1 MVLSSSER
9 LATVMLFLCSLTK
22 NDQQLYLSSLVYM
35 CSFTYMQANVF
46 AIASTQFTLPPC
58 KMQIQIMQD
67 VDGIPQKFHFSFC
80 QAGHLRIFK
89 IEVLLNWRKTCMYK
103 GIYMYGVHARL
114 RVQVYREQS
123 VSESSCSVL
132 VEIWT
137 AYIAKKSQ
145 SVKSQDAEALL
156 CTQVVFLGYCDRLRL
171 LDLAT
176 CTYLQSTA
184 FLSKEDQENIQNDNV
199 KLMSMSQVFEFCT
212 FHNACG
218 V

>member
-1 MVLSSSER
+1 
-9 LATVMLFLCSLTK
+9 
-22 NDQQLYLSSLVYM
+22 
-35 CSFTYMQANVF
+35 
-46 AIASTQFTLPPC
+46 
-58 KMQIQIMQD
+58 
-67 VDGIPQKFHFSFC
+67 
-80 QAGHLRIFK
+80 
-89 IEVLLNWRKTCMYK
+89 MYK

-176 CTYLQSTA
+176 CTFVRITVYR
-184 FLSKEDQENIQNDNV
+184 I
-199 KLMSMSQVFEFCT
+199 FE
-212 FHNACG
+212 
-218 V
+218 

>member
-9 LATVMLFLCSLTK
+9 LATVMLFLCSLTW

-46 AIASTQFTLPPC
+46 VIASTQFSLPPC

-103 GIYMYGVHARL
+103 GIYGVHARL

-176 CTYLQSTA
+176 CTFVRIYSLLH
-184 FLSKEDQENIQNDNV
+184 F
-199 KLMSMSQVFEFCT
+199 
-212 FHNACG
+212 
-218 V
+218 